1 MSVVKHSVCK
11 LQPGWASQLLPHGL
25 KRAKKST
32 RSKSNPT
39 EEGER
44 LEEVLSKEILEESV
58 RGREG
63 RQGLEEKKNRDLLG
77 EAKERKLGAPA
88 WLGKTRVKS
97 TLYDPREL
105 E

>member
-1 MSVVKHSVCK
+1 MSFVKHSVCK
-11 LQPGWASQLLPHGL
+11 LQPGLASQLLPHGL

-39 EEGER
+39 EEGKR

-63 RQGLEEKKNRDLLG
+63 RQGLEEKKIGIYWVRL
-77 EAKERKLGAPA
+77 
-88 WLGKTRVKS
+88 KS
-97 TLYDPREL
+97 ES
-105 E
+105 